1 MMKTPKDRLQKALV
15 IGANPAG
22 IAATNKLGEMGI
34 PVTLVDSAFDLD
46 VKLSGDEYRFASGQG
61 TNHALRPGL
70 LRIFRNPRIRTI
82 LPGTLLSLRH
92 TPQGFCA
99 HIGTPPDYVD
109 PELCVL
115 CGRCVEVCPA
125 TAPDGGKPIRFSSRQ
140 ALPGRPHMDKRQQ
153 PLCQAACPLG
163 VNAQGYVALAR
174 AGKYSEALELI
185 RRDNVLP
192 GICGRICTH
201 PCEISC
207 RRKDLDEPVA
217 IRDIKRFLADHE
229 MKQPRE
235 TGPAPEPWRKE
246 SIAVVGSGPA
256 GLAAA
261 AELARQ
267 GYPVTV
273 FEKEKEL
280 GGLLRYGLGP
290 YRLPREILDHEIEN
304 IKRLGVEFRPSTPVD
319 PHEGPQELKAQY
331 KAVILAM
338 GTWHDRKLGVPG
350 EELASVHGCLDF
362 LRSVYRGEVDRLPEK
377 IAIVGDGNSAFD
389 AARAA
394 IRLGAKVTVFS
405 WFPAESIP
413 ADAEEVNAALEEGV
427 RLVTSAQVTAFL
439 GDNGRLNRIRCAPTK
454 PGEPDANGI
463 CWPLIDPGGKVF
475 EEDFDRAV
483 VAIGQTGNPHKGDA
497 DTCVLTSPGG
507 FIEVDTECTTS
518 LVDVFAAGDAV
529 EGASNVVRAMASG
542 REAARSVCR
551 KLSGEEPQIPKTSRP
566 EDLDFPEIPSH
577 VPSLARV
584 HMPEVQPSARCEGF
598 GEVALGLEEEQVFAE
613 ASRCLNC
620 GVCSECLEC
629 TEVCVSRNT
638 IHHEARW
645 TEEIEHA
652 GVVIIADPSLAPN
665 IRGEDV
671 LRAYNAK
678 SPREDVYAMMLRGFA
693 VAAEALILLGGTAQR
708 MRGHGLSFAASAP
721 QLSDSVRLGVFVCR
735 CNDSYGWPQELRE
748 TLESLGSIPYVEHV
762 EALPSACIPEGTSSI
777 LRAIR
782 EKNLTRLVL
791 GSCVCCPLDFICT
804 ACSDQRTRLKYSLF
818 NGTGIN
824 RAMVETCNLRGEV
837 LRLFKRDKALALE
850 RFKGLMERSIG
861 RAGHL
866 RGMPTPARPYNF
878 TTAVIGDSQAPLE
891 SAMTLAE
898 AGMEVFL
905 FGPPHQALSKSL
917 EHPNIHCFK
926 GSKVLGLKGTVGNF
940 QIAVEMDGS
949 KQVIHVGA
957 VILGEKSRRK
967 IPYTATEQ
975 LPPHTVESS
984 MQSRGVTGLPF
995 FAPGATS
1002 IPGLFL
1008 ANPAGIRVSERTKGK
1023 AAAILAA
1030 CVMPRSPRQNKGY
1043 TVVVNQNL
1051 CRGCGRCMQ
1060 VCPYQAISFKSND
1073 IGGWYSVIDEALC
1086 KGCGNCITV
1095 CPSNAA
1101 DSPYRDHGYLE
1112 QMLEEILL

>member
-1 MMKTPKDRLQKALV
+1 MKTPKDRLQKVLV

-46 VKLSGDEYRFASGQG
+46 VKLARDEYRFASGQR

-70 LRIFRNPRIRTI
+70 LRIFRNSKIRTI
-82 LPGTLLSLRH
+82 LPGTLRSLRH

-99 HIGTPPDYVD
+99 HIEIPPDHVD
-109 PELCVL
+109 PDLCVL

-140 ALPGRPHMDKRQQ
+140 ALPGRPHIDKRQQ
-153 PLCQAACPLG
+153 PLCQASCPLG

-174 AGKYSEALELI
+174 AGRYSEALELI

-217 IRDIKRFLADHE
+217 IRDIKRFLADYE
-229 MKQPRE
+229 MKHCGE
-235 TGPAPEPWRKE
+235 KSPAPSPWRKE
-246 SIAVVGSGPA
+246 HIAVVGSGPA

-261 AELARQ
+261 GELARQ

-304 IKRLGVEFRPSTPVD
+304 IRRLGVEFKPSNPID
-319 PHEGPQELKAQY
+319 PQKGPQELMAQF
-331 KAVILAM
+331 KAVILAT
-338 GTWHDRKLGVPG
+338 GTWHDRSLRVPG
-350 EELASVHGCLDF
+350 EELANVHGCLDF
-362 LRSVYRGEVDRLPEK
+362 LRSVYRGEVERLPEK
-377 IAIVGDGNSAFD
+377 IAVIGDGNSAFD

-394 IRLGAKVTVFS
+394 LRLGAKVTVLS
-405 WFPAESIP
+405 WFPADSIP
-413 ADAEEVNAALEEGV
+413 ADAEEVNAALEEGI
-427 RLVTSAQVTAFL
+427 RLVTSTQVTAFL
-439 GDNGRLNRIRCAPTK
+439 GADGRLNRIRCAATK

-463 CWPLIDPGGKVF
+463 CWPRIDSKGKTF
-475 EEDFDRAV
+475 EEDFDRAI
-483 VAIGQTGNPHKGDA
+483 VAIGQTGSPNKA
-497 DTCVLTSPGG
+497 DEGTCVLTSEGG
-507 FIEVDTECTTS
+507 FIQVDTQCTTS
-518 LVDVFAAGDAV
+518 LLDVFAAGDAV
-529 EGASNVVRAMASG
+529 EGPSSVVRAMASG
-542 REAARSVCR
+542 REAARSVVR
-551 KLSGEEPQIPKTSRP
+551 KLSGKEPEMVRTCRP
-566 EDLDFPEIPSH
+566 ESLDFPAIPPH
-577 VPSLARV
+577 TPSLARV
-584 HMPEVQPSARCEGF
+584 HMSEVQPSVRCEGF
-598 GEVALGLEEEQVFAE
+598 GEVALGLHEEQVLAE

-629 TEVCVSRNT
+629 GEVCVTRNT
-638 IHHEARW
+638 IHHDAQWR
-645 TEEIEHA
+645 EEVEHA
-652 GVVIIADPSLAPN
+652 GVVIIADPELAPN

-678 SPREDVYAMMLRGFA
+678 SSQENVYAMTLRGFA
-693 VAAEALILLGGTAQR
+693 VAAEALILLGGTTQR
-708 MRGHGLSFAASAP
+708 MRGHGLSFAAAGP
-721 QLSDSVRLGVFVCR
+721 QLSDSLRLGIFVCR
-735 CNDSYGWPQELRE
+735 CNDSYGWPEELNKI
-748 TLESLGSIPYVEHV
+748 LENLGGIPFVEHV
-762 EALPSACIPEGTSSI
+762 EVLPSACVPAGASSV

-804 ACSDQRTRLKYSLF
+804 ACSDQRTRLKHSLF

-837 LRLFKRDKALALE
+837 LRLLKTDQPLALE
-850 RFKGLMERSIG
+850 RFQGLLERSVG

-866 RGMPTPARPYNF
+866 KAMPTPARPYNF
-878 TTAVIGDSQAPLE
+878 TTAVIGESPAPLD

-905 FGPPHQALSKSL
+905 FGPPHKALSKDL

-926 GSKVLGLKGTVGNF
+926 GSKVVGLKGTVGNF
-940 QIAVEMDGS
+940 QVTVETDGS
-949 KQVIHVGA
+949 RQVFQVGA

-984 MQSRGVTGLPF
+984 MQARGVTGVPF

-1008 ANPAGIRVSERTKGK
+1008 ANPPGIKVSERTKGK

-1043 TVVVNQNL
+1043 TVVVDSNL
-1051 CRGCGRCMQ
+1051 CRGCGRCMR

-1112 QMLEEILL
+1112 QMLEEILM